1 RPAPSGAT
9 VKGVD
14 RAAGTTAQ
22 QRGLLDGRLRTAAT
36 GATGPGKALLDTV
49 LAWDGSYDTANAAGT
64 GDPGGAGWEA
74 LKDAAVAT
82 LPRAARSWLGS
93 PSRSH
98 QFDFG
103 GADGVAFKQLT

>member
-36 GATGPGKALLDTV
+36 GATGPGKALLDTM
-49 LAWDGSYDTANAAGT
+49 LAWDGSYNTANAAGT
-64 GDPGGAGWEA
+64 VDAGVAAWEA

-98 QFDFG
+98 QFDFAGGDG
-103 GADGVAFKQLT
+103 GALKAI